1 LTFVVAGSDRA
12 FEDGETVGLRGEMAQ
27 EEDGREEAG
36 GGGGVLV
43 LAFAETSLLAMELEC
58 VESW

>member
-1 LTFVVAGSDRA
+1 
-12 FEDGETVGLRGEMAQ
+12 MAQ